1 MWPMIDAVK
10 RMKVTSWRIQ
20 ESSRP
25 VCPKA
30 SGYQSTT
37 PEATSASAARAEVKK
52 KIFWPPLYLPTCES
66 SVSAFMYKNSRGPI
80 QAQSSLVSPIS
91 FTQWANIATDE
102 AKNTIPTQGC
112 SQRQTARPPTKNAI
126 QPKIGVQ
133 IGRPVIKLS
142 SIETATVQWMIR
154 ERSRCRMISSPTTTS
169 STWRALITAVSIVWG
184 AEPKG
189 ARVEISRIES
199 AFL

>member
-37 PEATSASAARAEVKK
+37 PEATSASAANAEVKK

-66 SVSAFMYKNSRGPI
+66 SVCDFMYRKSLGPI
-80 QAQSSLVSPIS
+80 HAQSSLLIDIP
-91 FTQWANIATDE
+91 FAQWANIATDE
-102 AKNTIPTQGC
+102 AKKTIPSQGC
-112 SQRQTARPPTKNAI
+112 SQRKPSSPPTKTATH
-126 QPKIGVQ
+126 PKIGVKWE
-133 IGRPVIKLS
+133 GRVIK
-142 SIETATVQWMIR
+142 
-154 ERSRCRMISSPTTTS
+154 ERSIGAAT
-169 STWRALITAVSIVWG
+169 AQGIT
-184 AEPKG
+184 
-189 ARVEISRIES
+189 
-199 AFL
+199 